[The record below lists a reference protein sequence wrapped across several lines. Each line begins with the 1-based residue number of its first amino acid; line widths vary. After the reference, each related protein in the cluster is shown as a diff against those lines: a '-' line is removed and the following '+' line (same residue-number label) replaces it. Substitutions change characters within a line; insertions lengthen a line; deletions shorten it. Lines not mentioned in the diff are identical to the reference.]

1 MHYREMSE
9 QEDLA
14 VLKIETLKRIQ
25 LLRAKLD
32 NAFYTLAKSRQE
44 VIYLNNATTTTARVR
59 LTTTE
64 CSQAADSV
72 TKALRAEMR
81 FYDRLCRHK

>member
-1 MHYREMSE
+1 MEMSE
-9 QEDLA
+9 HEDPMA
-14 VLKIETLKRIQ
+14 ELKIETLKRIQ

-32 NAFYTLAKSRQE
+32 NALYTLAKSRQDAM
-44 VIYLNNATTTTARVR
+44 YLKTNTTMRVR

-64 CSQAADSV
+64 CAQAADSV

-81 FYDRLCRHK
+81 FYNRLCRSK